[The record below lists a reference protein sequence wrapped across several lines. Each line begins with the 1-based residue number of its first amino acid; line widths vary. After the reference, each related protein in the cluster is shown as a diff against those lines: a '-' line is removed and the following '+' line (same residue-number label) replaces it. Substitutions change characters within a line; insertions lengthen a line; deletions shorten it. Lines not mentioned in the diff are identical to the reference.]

1 MVFSI
6 SIGGNTADDNEEKA
20 VLEDIKAFVKKH
32 RKSVAGALWSGSA
45 TGTNVNLA
53 E

>member
-6 SIGGNTADDNEEKA
+6 SIGGNTADIDEEKA
-20 VLEDIKAFVKKH
+20 ILEDIKAFIKKH
-32 RKSVAGALWSGSA
+32 RKSVSGALWSGSA
-45 TGTNVNLA
+45 TGANVNLT